1 MQKLM
6 EIVGD
11 FELTLSNLKVE
22 SMLNDLLENSA
33 RVEQYDE
40 FTRNMAKA
48 RSAGFLVNY
57 VQDLDMVYDHIAKY
71 VEEQRKIARSSSQLA
86 GTEDEKAI
94 EGAPNTDGKEHIC
107 TDIVTQNDG

>member
-1 MQKLM
+1 MIALQKLV

-11 FELTLSNLKVE
+11 FELALTE
-22 SMLNDLLENSA
+22 
-33 RVEQYDE
+33 
-40 FTRNMAKA
+40 
-48 RSAGFLVNY
+48 
-57 VQDLDMVYDHIAKY
+57 KY